1 MFNAVPAQTSL
12 PLQHNRANPRISCA
26 KKRRD
31 DISFGGIQCRVQEA
45 YKDFEVQMC
54 GIQYTLNS
62 YVWSR
67 FVYNT
72 YSMYYRYKPVLC
84 LITLCRLQRL
94 FSVESEIVP
103 EN

>member
-31 DISFGGIQCRVQEA
+31 DILFGGIQEA

-54 GIQYTLNS
+54 GIQHTLNS

-72 YSMYYRYKPVLC
+72 YSMYYRYKPVFMFNNAMPTAETVKRR
-84 LITLCRLQRL
+84 IRNYT
-94 FSVESEIVP
+94 
-103 EN
+103 